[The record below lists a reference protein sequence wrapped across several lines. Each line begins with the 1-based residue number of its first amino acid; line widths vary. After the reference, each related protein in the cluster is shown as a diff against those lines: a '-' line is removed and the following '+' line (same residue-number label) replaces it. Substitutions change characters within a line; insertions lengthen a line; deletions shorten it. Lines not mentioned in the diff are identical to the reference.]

1 MLNLVVFIV
10 LSLNSVNDLIGRS
23 IESFGDELG
32 DHVDQQNHNNQ
43 HSGGAIS
50 LVPFFNG
57 EQLCGQFV
65 QVNGQGASR
74 IEQRIWNTRHH
85 TRG

>member
-32 DHVDQQNHNNQ
+32 DHVDQQTTT
-43 HSGGAIS
+43 IS
-50 LVPFFNG
+50 TVAVP
-57 EQLCGQFV
+57 
-65 QVNGQGASR
+65 
-74 IEQRIWNTRHH
+74 
-85 TRG
+85 